1 MDSSS
6 GYLPLPFSH
15 CVGVK
20 FRPTDQQLLRYL
32 CCKIYDQPYF
42 QGAVF
47 DFDLYGGIEP
57 WEIWQSFK
65 GIDGEDLYFFTK
77 LKRSTT
83 NSGNL
88 STHINRKIGSA
99 NGTWSG
105 ENSATPIYANED
117 DHEQIIGY
125 RKRFR
130 YENDQLQEHHG
141 EWIMHEYSLHQ
152 DHLKCQGVD
161 PNYVLCRI
169 RKNERAKR
177 KLKVQRELKQPNK
190 KRIMA
195 PDQLQPINH
204 GVITRETIYNSNIMH
219 DMTTHQD
226 TSVVDH
232 VTNMT
237 TNQDNT
243 NASTSLG
250 ALCLTCTPTND
261 EWKDI
266 INLDELDDIDFS
278 SYVPNNFDET

>member
-1 MDSSS
+1 
-6 GYLPLPFSH
+6 
-15 CVGVK
+15 
-20 FRPTDQQLLRYL
+20 
-32 CCKIYDQPYF
+32 
-42 QGAVF
+42 
-47 DFDLYGGIEP
+47 
-57 WEIWQSFK
+57 
-65 GIDGEDLYFFTK
+65 
-77 LKRSTT
+77 
-83 NSGNL
+83 
-88 STHINRKIGSA
+88 
-99 NGTWSG
+99 
-105 ENSATPIYANED
+105 
-117 DHEQIIGY
+117 
-125 RKRFR
+125 
-130 YENDQLQEHHG
+130 
-141 EWIMHEYSLHQ
+141 MHEYSLHQ

-204 GVITRETIYNSNIMH
+204 GVITHETIYNSNIMH